1 MAWQSADKLLRMWQ
15 RLRWKKRYPE
25 FSLDPALMGA
35 SAIIL
40 YREWVQVQPRTV
52 VYLQKMRSH
61 LGTQILEMSF
71 HVGVFRHNP
80 AKAVDVWENAQLS
93 WLVYTLIP

>member
-35 SAIIL
+35 SA
-40 YREWVQVQPRTV
+40 